1 MNFLYFTIRTCEL
14 EAIGRSCKGS
24 SLSFWEVL
32 HRKLQN
38 ETFLETLIIKQLVID
53 NDNAE
58 IIASCVTNVRN
69 VLIESIDMNKKQ
81 WVKFAVELNRSDKK
95 IQSLGKY
102 HS

>member
-1 MNFLYFTIRTCEL
+1 M
-14 EAIGRSCKGS
+14 
-24 SLSFWEVL
+24 

-69 VLIESIDMNKKQ
+69 VLIESIDLNKKQ

-95 IQSLGKY
+95 IQSLGKSTT
-102 HS
+102 HNQSPLTLIVRGAGGHNLFSLGGL